1 MQRPEDRYGGS
12 PAEIWRNPNHP
23 TAPPPVNGTIP
34 EQFLHHQQP
43 PPIVAPS
50 YPYPV
55 PPEQPPYHV
64 VQVGYQSY
72 GCPVAPPTVM
82 TDGVPLKLVRVR
94 ERSLPCCGL
103 GLGWALFIAGFFLA
117 AVPWYVGTV
126 ILFFVVIDHREK
138 AGLVACTVGAA
149 LAAITTILGMSHRE
163 LFW

>member
-12 PAEIWRNPNHP
+12 PPEIWNDPTPPHP
-23 TAPPPVNGTIP
+23 VYGTFP
-34 EQFLHHQQP
+34 EQFLHQQQP
-43 PPIVAPS
+43 PPVVAPS
-50 YPYPV
+50 YPIPV

-72 GCPVAPPTVM
+72 GCPMEPTEM

-94 ERSLPCCGL
+94 ERSLPCCGI

-126 ILFFVVIDHREK
+126 ILFFVAIDHREK
-138 AGLVACTVGAA
+138 AGLVACTVAAA
-149 LAAITTILGMSHRE
+149 LAAITAILGMSNRE
-163 LFW
+163 LLW